1 MSDEFQK
8 KEQKEGYDRNK
19 IKPVIRS
26 RGRDDEQAAGFVDL
40 KTGEFTEVMRIRDSK
55 DMDEFLTKY
64 DISIAEIARE

>member
-8 KEQKEGYDRNK
+8 KEQKEGYNRK
-19 IKPVIRS
+19 KKKPVIRS
-26 RGRDDEQAAGFVDL
+26 RGRDDEQVAGFVDL
-40 KTGEFTEVMRIRDSK
+40 KTGEFTEVMRIRDSR